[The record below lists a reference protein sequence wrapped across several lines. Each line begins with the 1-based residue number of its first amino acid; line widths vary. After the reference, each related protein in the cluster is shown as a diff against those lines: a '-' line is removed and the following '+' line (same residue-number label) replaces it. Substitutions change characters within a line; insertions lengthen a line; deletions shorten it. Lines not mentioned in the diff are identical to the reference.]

1 MMQNGYKT
9 YQRVEVQT
17 SDPTKIIVMLYEG
30 AIKNLNQAIGH
41 FEAKRNEEGSGR
53 VNKTLDIVHY
63 LSSTLDF
70 EKGGEIAQNL
80 SKLYDYVR
88 DTLAL
93 ANINADAGGIRDSI
107 KVLSELLEG
116 WQAIVVQNNATPIS
130 ADIQAPEEPPNL
142 SMVG

>member
-1 MMQNGYKT
+1 MRQNAYKT
-9 YQRVEVQT
+9 YQRVNVQT

-30 AIKNLNQAIGH
+30 AIKNLYQAIGH
-41 FEAKRNEEGSGR
+41 FEAKRNKEGSGR

-93 ANINADAGGIRDSI
+93 ANINADPAGIRDSI
-107 KVLSELLEG
+107 KVLHELLEG
-116 WQAIVVQNNATPIS
+116 WQAIVTQNNATPMPTEVR
-130 ADIQAPEEPPNL
+130 APEEPPNI